1 MQNFLDILNF
11 FVKTSCNS
19 FFLCYDGIINNAS
32 QHSEMFIVQS
42 NQKLIGI

>member
-1 MQNFLDILNF
+1 MQKFLDIQNF

-32 QHSEMFIVQS
+32 QLCEMFIVQS
-42 NQKLIGI
+42 HQI